1 MENKPLSP
9 HLQIYRPQ
17 LTSVLSITHRATGIF
32 LGTAGLFA
40 FIVWIAS
47 IALGPTTYEST
58 VNYLR
63 HPIMKSLLFLW
74 TISFYYHLSNGIRH
88 LIWDAGWGFNLTT
101 AYKSGYVVLASAV
114 IFTLIT
120 WTYVFFGTK

>member
-47 IALGPTTYEST
+47 IALGPETYEST
-58 VNYLR
+58 MNYLR
-63 HPIMKSLLFLW
+63 HPIMKPLLFLW
-74 TISFYYHLSNGIRH
+74 TIAFYYHLSNGIRH
-88 LIWDAGWGFNLTT
+88 LFWDAGWGFTLTT
-101 AYKSGYVVLASAV
+101 TYKSGYAVLASAV
-114 IFTLIT
+114 TFTLIT
-120 WTYVFFGTK
+120 WTYVFFGTN